1 MNWFTGLASYLILW
15 WLALFLVLPIG
26 VRGQAE
32 EGTVE
37 AGTEPGAPVTSNIAK
52 KALWAT
58 VLAAVLFVVLYHI
71 IYGGWLTWERMGQ
84 WMGVRD

>member
-15 WLALFLVLPIG
+15 WLALFIVLPIG

-32 EGTVE
+32 EDMVE
-37 AGTEPGAPVTSNIAK
+37 EGTEPGAPVFSNMGR

-58 VLAAVLFVVLYHI
+58 ILAAVMFVALYHI

-84 WMGVRD
+84 WMGIRD